1 MVDVPAPAE
10 GMTYRTHRMVHGM
23 YGLNFQKFG
32 DYQVSWVMDG
42 MEVQTVHFR
51 VIQAPAA
58 WRLIWPHFARERVS
72 VT

>member
-1 MVDVPAPAE
+1 
-10 GMTYRTHRMVHGM
+10 MVHGM

-58 WRLIWPHFARERVS
+58 WRLIWPHFARERVR